1 MEGLDRITFFRSY
14 FDAERQMHSQKDKLS
29 FLEAILCYAFEE
41 EGDLPAMTPA
51 AALAFSLVRPHL
63 DASRNR
69 AYGGRAGGQKRQALA
84 REKASREQAE
94 AMSDSGME
102 QTQVKPGASPGQAEA
117 KPTPSNKKEEE
128 RKKKEEDR
136 KEEGKKTPAPP
147 LLTFGEYKWIKLTQE
162 QVDRLLADLGKTE
175 LDRCI
180 QVVDEAVQKNGNK
193 YGYKDWNLVLRKAH
207 REGWGIK
214 ERGTNGNGYG
224 RVYDKPAKPE
234 PDWDAICG

>member
-14 FDAERQMHSQKDKLS
+14 FDAEKQMHSQKDKLS

-94 AMSDSGME
+94 AMSDPGTE
-102 QTQVKPGASPGQAEA
+102 QAPAKPEESPGQAET
-117 KPTPSNKKEEE
+117 KPASSNKNMNRNEEE
-128 RKKKEEDR
+128 KKKEEKR
-136 KEEGKKTPAPP
+136 KPAPP
-147 LLTFGEYKWIKLTQE
+147 LLAFGEYKWIKLTQE
-162 QVDRLLADLGKTE
+162 QYDRLLADLGKTE
-175 LDRCI
+175 LERCI
-180 QVVDEAVQKNGNK
+180 QVVDEAVQKNGNR

-207 REGWGIK
+207 REGWGQQ
-214 ERGTNGNGYG
+214 ERRTANYG
-224 RVYDKPAKPE
+224 SGGISVRPAKAE
-234 PDWDAICG
+234 HDGSIQYD